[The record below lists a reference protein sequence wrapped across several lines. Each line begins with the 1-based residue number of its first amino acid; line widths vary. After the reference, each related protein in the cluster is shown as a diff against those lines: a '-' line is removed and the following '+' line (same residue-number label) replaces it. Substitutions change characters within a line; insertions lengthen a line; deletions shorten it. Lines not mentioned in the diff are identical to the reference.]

1 MPHQS
6 EIADI
11 RINNIVTGVRLAT
24 TLFKELDNPFWT
36 SSLQAIS
43 QTSLSLITLLEV
55 RNLIPSFLPIHDA
68 VSEREEK

>member
-24 TLFKELDNPFWT
+24 TLFKELDNLFWT

-55 RNLIPSFLPIHDA
+55 RNPIPSFLPIHDA

>member
-24 TLFKELDNPFWT
+24 TLFKELDNLFWT

-68 VSEREEK
+68 VSESEEK